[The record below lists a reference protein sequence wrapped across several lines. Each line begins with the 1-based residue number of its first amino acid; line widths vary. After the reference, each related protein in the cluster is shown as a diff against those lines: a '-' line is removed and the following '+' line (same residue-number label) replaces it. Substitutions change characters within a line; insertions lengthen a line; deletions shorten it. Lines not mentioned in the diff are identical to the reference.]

1 MVGDEVD
8 ERVAVQMLKRLE
20 RPDVCVWVCGWVRV
34 LQRVWVRVP
43 ACECSRE
50 CMCLRVCVCVPARA
64 ECILVCRIVCAC
76 ACARGRVYMRRH
88 AWLYACAHTT
98 WLQCLSCAWA
108 WPDRAGRPLRA
119 TASTHRALAY
129 SVRVGRFRV

>member
-64 ECILVCRIVCAC
+64 GCIPVCRIVCAC
-76 ACARGRVYMRRH
+76 ACAR
-88 AWLYACAHTT
+88 
-98 WLQCLSCAWA
+98 
-108 WPDRAGRPLRA
+108 
-119 TASTHRALAY
+119 
-129 SVRVGRFRV
+129 VRVGVCICAGMHGCTHAPIPRGYSAVAARGPGRTGRAVHSAPQRVLTAL